1 MSLSLSDD
9 LLELIIEELGTF
21 FRAVWRRSAL
31 VRHSQ
36 KALFRSVRIPL
47 VPTRA
52 WKGSVQYTQYGTIV
66 LDYGLYP
73 KTLGF
78 ARAINSSPHL
88 AQYLPILPKTEV
100 SDDVARDLTALNR
113 VTDLTLCTILNEHPA
128 ICGMSASYEVSM
140 PNQLKPV
147 FGSMLRGQ
155 RLRYFSLKEIF
166 QFPGYLLLGASQL
179 EKIHLGRSGIARD
192 DGRAVQKLQLEKPT
206 IGYLRSLVCD
216 NRMSQLDVDDLLEMS
231 VKLVPHGLQLRGI
244 ATLEIEVCFRWPAP
258 KYSILA
264 AAERVTH
271 LHLTNLRPHFD
282 TFNPKSFATLS
293 HITLNIPFTV
303 LPDNDPVDQT
313 IADPY
318 LSFCDSFLAKL
329 CNLEAITAS
338 YGFQWGRLAEALTTP
353 SAFTKLKRVRVL
365 VEIRMMQVF
374 VGDKGWPTAE
384 QKQDAEELD
393 HNFGLLHDLDI
404 AGRPLDFSFTTKITT
419 EGPLIS

>member
-9 LLELIIEELGTF
+9 LLELIIEELRLLSSSSSTQDLLSCCL
-21 FRAVWRRSAL
+21 AAKCL

-88 AQYLPILPKTEV
+88 AQYVHQVAIEIPWSQIPPNFTKDGGL
-100 SDDVARDLTALNR
+100 DDVARALTALNR

-206 IGYLRSLVCD
+206 IGYLRSLVCQD
-216 NRMSQLDVDDLLEMS
+216 RVSQLDVDGLLEIS
-231 VKLVPHGLQLRGI
+231 AKLGPHGLQLRGI
-244 ATLEIEVCFRWPAP
+244 DTLEIEMCFRWPAP

-271 LHLTNLRPHFD
+271 LHLTMV
-282 TFNPKSFATLS
+282 TSTYTCEYEFATSPSLQYTPVVFSPIARSCNAPPWCSAPSLVAAMHLRGVQPPILS
-293 HITLNIPFTV
+293 PRN
-303 LPDNDPVDQT
+303 
-313 IADPY
+313 
-318 LSFCDSFLAKL
+318 S
-329 CNLEAITAS
+329 LER
-338 YGFQWGRLAEALTTP
+338 F
-353 SAFTKLKRVRVL
+353 F
-365 VEIRMMQVF
+365 
-374 VGDKGWPTAE
+374 
-384 QKQDAEELD
+384 
-393 HNFGLLHDLDI
+393 
-404 AGRPLDFSFTTKITT
+404 PLGSI
-419 EGPLIS
+419 EGTWYMV